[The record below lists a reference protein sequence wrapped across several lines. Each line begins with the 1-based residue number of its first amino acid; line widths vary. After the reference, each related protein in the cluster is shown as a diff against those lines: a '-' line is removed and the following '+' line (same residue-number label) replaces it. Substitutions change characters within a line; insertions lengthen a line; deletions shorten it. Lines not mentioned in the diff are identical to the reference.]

1 MEQRGKAVLQ
11 ANDFLKINQELTVS
25 NLGILRVLTR
35 DAITVEQSKVDLA
48 DKTQVPGGRNAAGE
62 FNITLQLADD
72 PMRDR
77 FLEWYEQS
85 IDQGSGI
92 SPNYK
97 KDGFIRYRRLY
108 NSNPRS
114 TMMNIGQPG
123 EPFAIKLVGLWV
135 RSLEFPDYDLSGGDE
150 GDASCILTCVMCFDD
165 AWVDGR

>member
-11 ANDFLKINQELTVS
+11 GNDFLKINQELTVS
-25 NLGILRVLTR
+25 NLGVLRVLTR

-72 PMRDR
+72 PMRAK

-85 IDQGSGI
+85 IDQGRGI

-97 KDGFIRYRRLY
+97 KDGLIRYKRLY
-108 NSNPRS
+108 RSNPAAD
-114 TMMNIGQPG
+114 MMNVGTAG
-123 EPFAIKLVGLWV
+123 EPFEIKLIGLWV

-150 GDASCILTCVMCFDD
+150 GDASSVLTCVMCFDD
-165 AWVDGR
+165 AWARGR